1 LKNNYKQMKKF
12 VYAIGFMA
20 LLGWGCDSPP
30 NREGNSNSENTAP
43 NIVLIM
49 ADDLGYND
57 LGCYGN
63 TVIKT
68 PTIDRLAAS
77 GFRFTDYHSNGA
89 VCSPTRASLLTG
101 LYPQEA
107 GVEGVITAKSHRE
120 TGMSLD
126 KFTMAEYLKGFGYA
140 TGIFGKWHLGY
151 KPEFGPNVQG
161 FDQFVGFVS
170 GNVDYFSHIDQ
181 EGHEDWWNNQDLEK
195 DAGYLTDLI
204 TDKALEYL
212 EERNKDKPFFL
223 YLAHGAPHSP
233 YQGPNDT
240 ADRTVGGDF
249 PVQGS
254 RLDKDNAYREM
265 IESLD
270 DNVGRVME
278 YLEKNQLS
286 ENTLVIF
293 CSDNGGAKN
302 VGSNAPF
309 SGFKG
314 QLYEGG
320 HRVPAIFYWKDR
332 IQQKVS
338 EELVLSMDL
347 FPTIAGLL
355 GLEVPKALSGKNLA
369 SIFDGSTPTH
379 LEEER
384 IVFWRFGNQIA
395 VRKGNWKLLK
405 IGEAS
410 SLYDLSTDIQES
422 TDIKEANPDIFQELT
437 KAYEEWETGLTEEI
451 IAS

>member
-1 LKNNYKQMKKF
+1 MKKF
-12 VYAIGFMA
+12 IYALGLWA
-20 LLGWGCDSPP
+20 LMVWGCNSQP
-30 NREGNSNSENTAP
+30 NKVANSNSESTAP
-43 NIVLIM
+43 NVVLIM
-49 ADDLGYND
+49 ADDLGFND
-57 LGCYGN
+57 LGCYGSIS
-63 TVIKT
+63 IKT

-107 GVEGVITAKSHRE
+107 GVEGVITAKSHRDK
-120 TGMSLD
+120 GMSLD
-126 KFTMAEYLKGFGYA
+126 KFTLAKFLKESGYA
-140 TGIFGKWHLGY
+140 TAIFGKWHLGY

-181 EGHEDWWNNQDLEK
+181 EGYEDWWNNQDLENEV
-195 DAGYLTDLI
+195 GYLTDLI
-204 TDKALEYL
+204 TDKALDYL
-212 EERNKDKPFFL
+212 EDRNMDKPFFL

-233 YQGPNDT
+233 YQGPSDN

-249 PVQGS
+249 PIQGS
-254 RLDKDNAYREM
+254 REDKETAYKEM

-270 DNVGRVME
+270 GNVGRVMD

-293 CSDNGGAKN
+293 CSDNGGTKN

-320 HRVPAIFYWKDR
+320 HRVPAIFYWKNR
-332 IQQKVS
+332 IPQKVS

-347 FPTIAGLL
+347 FPTIAGFL
-355 GLEVPKALSGKNLA
+355 GLEVPKGLSGKNL
-369 SIFDGSTPTH
+369 SELFFEDSPTN

-395 VRKGNWKLLK
+395 ARKGNWKLLK
-405 IGEAS
+405 IGESS

-422 TDIKEANPDIFQELT
+422 TDIKEAYPDVFQELN
-437 KAYEEWETGLTEEI
+437 KAYKEWESGLTEEI